1 MAEHQGDGFIQFSLD
16 FITKT
21 WLGRLK
27 CVELLFT
34 LLAGAC
40 GSSVR
45 SWIGNGYG
53 CGCVEKLSF
62 FDFVAWTAFVNAL
75 IDIIIH
81 LIGLW
86 ERILWFFRHPVL
98 YLVLCGLAVLGFLIG
113 SSLGASCAK
122 RICVTS
128 PSTAGVATF
137 FGFVCL
143 VLFAVEFFLHF
154 QEYRIP
160 QSESQH
166 PRTGSFRPFK
176 FLNHYFVHL

>member
-81 LIGLW
+81 VIGLW

-154 QEYRIP
+154 QEYRALQREKQN
-160 QSESQH
+160 QSSAVGET
-166 PRTGSFRPFK
+166 PDYIETPP
-176 FLNHYFVHL
+176 NNY